1 MKTQILHS
9 LAVNVTPAAAC
20 LGLTPPVGNQ
30 QECLS
35 PYLLSEN
42 NHEKGSFKNR
52 KHLCNL
58 FGAIKL
64 ILKIEPSA
72 ISFED

>member
-30 QECLS
+30 PEYLS
-35 PYLLSEN
+35 PYLLSGN
-42 NHEKGSFKNR
+42 NMRKGMLQR
-52 KHLCNL
+52 QKHLCNL
-58 FGAIKL
+58 FCAVKP
-64 ILKIEPSA
+64 ILKI
-72 ISFED
+72 